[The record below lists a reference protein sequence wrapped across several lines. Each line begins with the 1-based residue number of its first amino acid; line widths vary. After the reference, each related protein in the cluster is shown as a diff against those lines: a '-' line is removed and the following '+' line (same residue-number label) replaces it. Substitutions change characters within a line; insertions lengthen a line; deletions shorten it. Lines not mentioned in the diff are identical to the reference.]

1 MKPVSELLK
10 KHDGTLW
17 HLRPEATVF
26 DALQT
31 LADYEV
37 GALMVMDGGRL
48 VGVLSERDVV
58 AALADRGAGVL
69 DEPAAR
75 LMTDEVV
82 TCEPDTTIEWLMA
95 TMTER
100 RIRHV
105 PVVVDEQLAGLVSIG
120 DVVKHHVAELEHE
133 TQAMREYITHPY

>member
-1 MKPVSELLK
+1 
-10 KHDGTLW
+10 
-17 HLRPEATVF
+17 
-26 DALQT
+26 
-31 LADYEV
+31 
-37 GALMVMDGGRL
+37 
-48 VGVLSERDVV
+48 
-58 AALADRGAGVL
+58 
-69 DEPAAR
+69 
-75 LMTDEVV
+75 MTDEVV